1 MLKDIT
7 LGQYFPGDTVIHK
20 LDPRTKLI
28 LVIVFIVALFLAV
41 DWISYAFMF
50 LVTAA
55 CIKVSTIRLK
65 SILKGLKPLIFI
77 ICFTGILN
85 LFYTKGGTVLLD
97 WWIFTI
103 TTEGIKRAFL
113 MVVRIML
120 LITGTFLL
128 TYTTSPIALTDGL
141 EILLN
146 PLKKIKVPV
155 HEMSMIMSMAL
166 RFIPTLIEETDK
178 IMSAQKARGADF
190 STGKITD
197 RAKALLPLLVPLFVS
212 SFRRADE
219 LAVAMESRCYHGGE
233 GRTRMN
239 ALRMARRDGLRIPV
253 VYNCGGYETVET
265 LRLLDGLVDIY
276 LPDFK
281 YYSTYYAGLYSGAP
295 DYPDVA
301 REALTEMVRQTGAP
315 QFDAAG
321 LMTRGTVVRHLM
333 LPGLAGD
340 TAQVLRYLA
349 EHFGDRILVRLM
361 RQYTPFGMEAY
372 PELDR
377 KITDSEYED
386 AVHLFSDL
394 GLAGFLQDGESI
406 SESFIPAF
414 DGQGV

>member
-190 STGKITD
+190 STCKITD

-239 ALRMARRDGLRIPV
+239 SLRMARRDVLA
-253 VYNCGGYETVET
+253 
-265 LRLLDGLVDIY
+265 
-276 LPDFK
+276 F
-281 YYSTYYAGLYSGAP
+281 
-295 DYPDVA
+295 
-301 REALTEMVRQTGAP
+301 
-315 QFDAAG
+315 
-321 LMTRGTVVRHLM
+321 
-333 LPGLAGD
+333 LAG
-340 TAQVLRYLA
+340 AAVLGAMIAMNVY
-349 EHFGDRILVRLM
+349 GI
-361 RQYTPFGMEAY
+361 
-372 PELDR
+372 
-377 KITDSEYED
+377 
-386 AVHLFSDL
+386 
-394 GLAGFLQDGESI
+394 
-406 SESFIPAF
+406 
-414 DGQGV
+414 